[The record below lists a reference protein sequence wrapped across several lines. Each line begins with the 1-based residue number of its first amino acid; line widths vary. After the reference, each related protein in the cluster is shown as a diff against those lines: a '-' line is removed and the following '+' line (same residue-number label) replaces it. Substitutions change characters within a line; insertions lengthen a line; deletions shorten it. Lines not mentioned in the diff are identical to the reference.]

1 MLLKN
6 KTAIVTGSS
15 RGIGR
20 SIAIGMADAGAN
32 IIINYNSGR
41 NEAYDTLNEIKKM
54 KKNAIVCNAD
64 ISSKKQVISMVDE
77 AVKNFGCIDILVNNS
92 AIVPSND
99 LIINIDDQDW
109 KRAFEVNINGCFYCT
124 QVVANHMIKNKIKG
138 KIINISSI
146 CAALGYKRRGHY
158 SATKGAMEAFT
169 RACAIEFGQYKIN
182 VNAVSPG
189 ATWTDINKELWTK
202 EEVDF
207 INSRIPLERIAVPQD
222 MVGAVIFLAS
232 DMSDYI
238 TGQVIRVDGGWT
250 SNN

>member
-6 KTAIVTGSS
+6 KTAIITGSS
-15 RGIGR
+15 RGIGK
-20 SIAIGMADAGAN
+20 SIAVGLANEGAN
-32 IIINYNSGR
+32 IVINYVSHEKDALKSLEEIR
-41 NEAYDTLNEIKKM
+41 AINENVIIYK
-54 KKNAIVCNAD
+54 AD
-64 ISSKKQVISMVDE
+64 VSSRTQIENMVE
-77 AVKNFGCIDILVNNS
+77 ETIKNFGKIDILVNNS

-99 LIINIDDQDW
+99 LIIDINDNDW
-109 KRAFEVNINGCFYCT
+109 NRAFEVNINGCFYCT

-146 CAALGYKRRGHY
+146 CAILGYKRRGHY

-169 RACAIEFGQYKIN
+169 RACAIEFGEYKIN

-189 ATWTDINKELWTK
+189 ATWTDINKELWNK
-202 EEVDF
+202 EEIDF
-207 INSRIPLERIAVPQD
+207 INSRIPLERIAEPKD
-222 MVGAVIFLAS
+222 MVGTIIFLAS